1 MEDCIFC
8 KIIKGEIPSNK
19 VFENEYVYAFR
30 DIAPCAPVHVLVVP
44 KKHISSA
51 MQLTQEDDALLG
63 KIFEAVNEV
72 ARICGVD
79 KSGYRVVTPVHER
92 YEHPQ
97 CRLRG
102 ALKSLSGCAAKYGVA
117 KGIPKTR
124 TLKNMRKKYVQPC

>member
-51 MQLTQEDDALLG
+51 MQLTQKDDALLG
-63 KIFEAVNEV
+63 KIFDAVNEV

-79 KSGYRVVTPVHER
+79 KSGYRVVTNVGRDAGQSVLHLHFHVLGGRSFMNDMSTPNAGCE
-92 YEHPQ
+92 EH
-97 CRLRG
+97 
-102 ALKSLSGCAAKYGVA
+102 
-117 KGIPKTR
+117 
-124 TLKNMRKKYVQPC
+124 